1 MGLPIVPIAVKLLL
15 GLGPTLLR
23 KLGASKGGTA
33 ASVADTVAEVI
44 ENVSGKPESEQ
55 QAAVEQTL
63 RGLTPEQAHAY
74 LELQV
79 DLERIKQEGVW
90 KKLEHAVKL
99 AESDNAAR
107 IAELHQTDLYTKQT
121 RPRIARQSW
130 YVAGAYAL
138 LSNVAIPLYW
148 QIKGGPTFDGL
159 VLFSWEV
166 FIALAAPAMVYMGVR
181 GFEKWRGGGVKV

>member
-33 ASVADTVAEVI
+33 SVVADTVAEVI
-44 ENVSGKPESEQ
+44 ENVSGKSETEQ
-55 QAAVEQTL
+55 QTAVEKAL
-63 RGLTPEQAHAY
+63 RGLTPEQSIAY
-74 LELQV
+74 LELQA
-79 DLERIKQEGVW
+79 DLERIKQEGNW

-107 IAELHQTDLYTKQT
+107 IAELHQTDVYTKQT

-130 YVAGAYAL
+130 YVSGFFAIGANAVDVY
-138 LSNVAIPLYW
+138 LSMDTLGISVT
-148 QIKGGPTFDGL
+148 KM
-159 VLFSWEV
+159 FSWEI
-166 FIALAAPAMVYMGVR
+166 FIALASPAMMYMGVR
-181 GFEKWRGGGVKV
+181 GFEKWKHGSNVRE